1 MISLYGKQS
10 VFFSHLT
17 CPTGVWGSHA
27 PHLWDSWATLNR
39 FWGKITRLIC
49 SLHFSLCPTFLASK
63 LQNWQWK
70 TDISLHL
77 TANSFVAMNHGDSFK
92 ATIWGLSAVTM
103 ITKEA
108 KEPNNRVLLGALLFN
123 CFVSFVVCNL
133 CLGTYRGYHN
143 IPRSQSVSHL

>member
-17 CPTGVWGSHA
+17 CPTGVWGLHA

-39 FWGKITRLIC
+39 FWGKNTRLIC
-49 SLHFSLCPTFLASK
+49 SLHFYLCPTFLATK
-63 LQNWQWK
+63 LQNWKWK

-77 TANSFVAMNHGDSFK
+77 RANSFVAMNHGDSFK

-108 KEPNNRVLLGALLFN
+108 KEPNNRVLLGALLFIIVL
-123 CFVSFVVCNL
+123 FLLLYVIFALVPTE
-133 CLGTYRGYHN
+133 GTT
-143 IPRSQSVSHL
+143 IFSEVTQ